1 MHHLGRHAVSCFLT
15 RGQLWQHW
23 RLGRSVFDQ
32 KLIDS
37 DWALNNGNW
46 LWLSGVAP
54 FSMPYFRLYNPCPDQ
69 KSSLNVETK
78 TAEFIKFWVPE
89 LKNFTAQYIYE
100 PHLAPDSVQTSCNCL
115 IGVDYP
121 SPIVDRKT
129 SAKENLAKFKSSLG
143 KKVSI

>member
-1 MHHLGRHAVSCFLT
+1 MCVTLGHAV
-15 RGQLWQHW
+15 
-23 RLGRSVFDQ
+23 
-32 KLIDS
+32 
-37 DWALNNGNW
+37 LNTFVNT
-46 LWLSGVAP
+46 GVTSEEDP
-54 FSMPYFRLYNPCPDQ
+54 N
-69 KSSLNVETK
+69 TK

-129 SAKENLAKFKSSLG
+129 SAKENLAKFKASLG